1 MSLNHRIQLLKR
13 AAGADS
19 AGSVSKEWVPVSEIW
34 ADVRFQSGAE
44 VMRGGAEASTV
55 KASIRVRARANI
67 DASMRAVYRGATF
80 DIQAILPD
88 NDRAFAFLVCE
99 SIK

>member
-1 MSLNHRIQLLKR
+1 MLNHRIRLMKR
-13 AAGADS
+13 APGTDS
-19 AGSVSKEWVPVSEIW
+19 AGSISKEWVLVAEAW

-44 VMRGGAEASTV
+44 SMRAGGEASSV
-55 KASIRVRARANI
+55 KASIRIRARADV
-67 DASMRAVYRGATF
+67 DASMRAVYRGVTF

-99 SIK
+99 AVK